1 MPLTGMRFFHRRPA
15 LPPSFLELFSDFAAL
30 ERGPESAQLNFSAL
44 EGGDMKRTA
53 EKMDALGKAVRGL
66 AISIVVLLAA
76 AAITEHVS
84 TLPSAQASP
93 SVQAQADATA
103 RAAD

>member
-1 MPLTGMRFFHRRPA
+1 
-15 LPPSFLELFSDFAAL
+15 
-30 ERGPESAQLNFSAL
+30 
-44 EGGDMKRTA
+44 MKRTA
-53 EKMDALGKAVRGL
+53 EKMDALGKVVRGL

-93 SVQAQADATA
+93 SVQAQADAPA
-103 RAAD
+103 RAADAKPSIPVPDAQSGSLAIHEAHSDGGYSYWVEQQGQP